1 MGELAPSLT
10 YHYWGM
16 GYDDSSKGMKVLTR
30 GKDFDHQK
38 KITFEDDEV
47 IYVKEEGVK
56 WLYEKLF

>member
-30 GKDFDHQK
+30 GTEFDHQK
-38 KITFEDDEV
+38 
-47 IYVKEEGVK
+47 
-56 WLYEKLF
+56 EKRL